1 MPIEAKDLSRLAD
14 AQAAQAGNEAGRRSA
29 ISRAYYAAYHRCRR
43 WELMLPHRGRA
54 KLPGGV
60 HDRLIQRL
68 DAPDRRCCDALA
80 ERSRAMAKL
89 LKQELDCRVAADYHL
104 WKTIDEDAVR
114 EQLDATRQ
122 VFAKCAAPDT

>member
-1 MPIEAKDLSRLAD
+1 MPIDAKDLSRLAD
-14 AQAAQAGNEAGRRSA
+14 VQAAQAGNEAGRRSA

-68 DAPDRRCCDALA
+68 DAPDRRCCEELA
-80 ERSRAMAKL
+80 ERSRALAKL

-104 WKTIDEDAVR
+104 WKAIDEAAVH

-122 VFAKCAAPDT
+122 VFAKCAAPLT